1 MVMGTITE
9 TDNGFTYTFPASYSE
24 IDTVCEKVTSLLTNR
39 ELERHLFGVI
49 LVIREAL
56 TNAVRYGSSP
66 GRDREEVIF
75 SVDLRENVLRIKVI
89 DQGPG
94 FDWRAQ
100 QDRPYCGSANS
111 GRGMEIFKMYS
122 DMVSFND
129 KGNAIK
135 FIIFTS

>member
-1 MVMGTITE
+1 MGAITE
-9 TDNGFTYTFPASYSE
+9 NDHGFTYTFPASYSE

-39 ELERHLFGVI
+39 DLERHLFGII

-56 TNAVRYGSSP
+56 TNAVRHGSSHGH
-66 GRDREEVIF
+66 GRDEVIF
-75 SVDLRENVLRIKVI
+75 SVDLRENVLRIKVV

-100 QDRPYCGSANS
+100 QDRPYRSSANC
-111 GRGMEIFKMYS
+111 GRGMEIFKMYA

-129 KGNAIK
+129 KGNEIK